1 MWNTILSMFV
11 YVYGGKKKG
20 GGGGGGAEKRERE
33 RSVGFLFRNSFP
45 KNGWII

>member
-1 MWNTILSMFV
+1 MCMGV
-11 YVYGGKKKG
+11 RRRGEGEEEEQRREG
-20 GGGGGGAEKRERE
+20 ERE

>member
-1 MWNTILSMFV
+1 MFV

-20 GGGGGGAEKRERE
+20 GGGEEEQRGKRETEKE